1 MKVGDLVK
9 DINYHHTRNPHGPS
23 GNRMGIIKEVLGKGL
38 KPARYEVAWVDGG
51 ADRFVSK
58 RDLELVNEGR

>member
-51 ADRFVSK
+51 VDKFVGK